1 MLLFSNSEDVLQ
13 AVELGLPIKEL
24 NIGGM
29 RFQEGRERLTKALS
43 VTPAEKFAFQKL
55 LADGVDISVQMVPN
69 DERIDLKEVI

>member
-1 MLLFSNSEDVLQ
+1 
-13 AVELGLPIKEL
+13 
-24 NIGGM
+24 
-29 RFQEGRERLTKALS
+29 LTKALS

>member
-1 MLLFSNSEDVLQ
+1 
-13 AVELGLPIKEL
+13 
-24 NIGGM
+24 M